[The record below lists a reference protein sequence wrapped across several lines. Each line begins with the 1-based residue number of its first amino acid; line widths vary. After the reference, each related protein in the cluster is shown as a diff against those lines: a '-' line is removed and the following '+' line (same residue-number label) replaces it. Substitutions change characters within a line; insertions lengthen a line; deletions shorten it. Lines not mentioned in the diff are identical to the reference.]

1 MPLATLSIDLE
12 ARLASLERGFDK
24 AYRTAEKNAAQME
37 ARYAKVGAAMTG
49 IARTIT
55 AAFAGISVVALVKGT
70 TDALDAFNDLKDAT
84 GSSIENL
91 SALEDVALRTGT
103 SYDSM
108 AGALVKFNNTLK
120 EAKPGS
126 DAERVIKALG
136 LDVEKLKALDPAEAL
151 RQVAV
156 ALSGYADDGDKAR
169 AVQELFGK
177 SVREVAPFLADLAK
191 QGQLNAKVTTEQ
203 AEAAERFNQQLAS
216 MRKDVTDAARA
227 IVGDMLPALSEFLRQ
242 LTEGRKAFGS
252 FSSALFSLGT
262 SRTFSSDTEALRF
275 YREELEKAKG
285 AVEAIE
291 AGADGGRF
299 SLLGK
304 DRLEAA
310 KQNVAEVQKYIT
322 YYQRLLGLTDGSA
335 GGGRGNV
342 NPGDAGPPRLRIP
355 DALKIPKA
363 AIEKAGQIDDSTRAL
378 AAYVSQLDRQL
389 QATQDLT
396 EEQEALNFLKSLGNL
411 GEIPQVREIVLG
423 LAAQNDAL
431 KEQEELRRLNIA
443 AAQEQARVEK
453 QINDEFDRLSGRAD
467 DARKVRLTEALEK
480 KLQENPSA
488 FTPEELDRIVKG
500 IAGISGEIAKTNDIA
515 NELGLTFSS
524 AFEDAI
530 VGGGKFSDV
539 LKGLEQDII
548 RIVTRKL
555 VTEPLGNAISG
566 AISAGTSG
574 GGFDLSAVFS
584 NLFSGFFAQG
594 GYIPPGRWGVVGER
608 GPEPA
613 FGGRTGL
620 TVQSNGGSGMSIS
633 QQFVISGPMDKRTQA
648 QVFAAASRGARAATM
663 RGTA

>member
-1 MPLATLSIDLE
+1 MPLATLSVDLE

-55 AAFAGISVVALVKGT
+55 AAFAGVSVVAMIKGA

-84 GSSIENL
+84 GSSVENL

-103 SYDSM
+103 SFDTV
-108 AGALVKFNNTLK
+108 GTALVKFNNTLK

-126 DAERVIKALG
+126 DAERVIKAIG

-151 RQVAV
+151 RRVAV
-156 ALSGYADDGDKAR
+156 ALGGYADDGDKAR

-191 QGQLNAKVTTEQ
+191 QGELNAKVTTEQ
-203 AEAAERFNQQLAS
+203 AEAAERFNQQLAA
-216 MRKDVTDAARA
+216 MRKDVTDASRA
-227 IVGDMLPALSEFLRQ
+227 IVSDMLPALSEFLRQ

-262 SRTFSSDTEALRF
+262 SRVFSTDLEALRF
-275 YREELEKAKG
+275 YRGELEKAKS
-285 AVEAIE
+285 AVEAIDS
-291 AGADGGRF
+291 GQDGDRF

-310 KQNVAEVQKYIT
+310 RQNVAEVQKYVT

-335 GGGRGNV
+335 GGGRGSV
-342 NPGDAGPPRLRIP
+342 NPGDGGPPRLRIP
-355 DALKIPKA
+355 DALNIPKSA
-363 AIEKAGQIDDSTRAL
+363 VEKADKIDDSTRAL
-378 AAYVSQLDRQL
+378 ASYVAQLDRQL

-443 AAQEQARVEK
+443 AAQEQARIEK
-453 QINDEFDRLSGRAD
+453 SINDEFDRLSGRSDA
-467 DARKVRLTEALEK
+467 ARKVRLTQALEER
-480 KLQENPSA
+480 LQANPSA

-500 IAGISGEIAKTNDIA
+500 IAGISDEVAKTKDIA
-515 NELGLTFSS
+515 DDLGLSFAS

-530 VGGGKFSDV
+530 VGGAKLSDV

-555 VTEPLGNAISG
+555 VTEPLGDAITGALRSG
-566 AISAGTSG
+566 TYG
-574 GGFDLSAVFS
+574 GGFDLSAIFS
-584 NLFSGFFAQG
+584 NLFSGFFAEG

-620 TVQSNGGSGMSIS
+620 TVQSNKAGGMSIS
-633 QQFVISGPMDKRTQA
+633 QQFVISGPVDKRTQS
-648 QVFAAASRGARAATM
+648 QVFAAAARGAREASM